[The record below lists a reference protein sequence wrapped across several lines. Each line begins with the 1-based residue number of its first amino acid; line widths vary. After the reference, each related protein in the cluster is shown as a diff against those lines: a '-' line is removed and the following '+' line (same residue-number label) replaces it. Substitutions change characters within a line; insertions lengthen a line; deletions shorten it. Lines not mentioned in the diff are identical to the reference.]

1 MQIKDMKI
9 VNQNMHFSFLQSAFS
24 EFLKKDSF
32 VDKIKRSIGEDID
45 YSIGP
50 DELFNETGMR
60 ASDPVT
66 SIFYWL
72 SSGEEFELEWLFDEN
87 GNIYSDSGEF
97 IKPEDILPIS
107 SSEIMAAYG
116 EWIITENFGCHGSSK
131 DEDIDE
137 NGRNGDGWEQRE
149 VKQHEAECLLLG
161 YQALIYARRLNSG
174 EQLTIN
180 ENSKAKITDYS
191 AMGRNGAKKRHAS
204 MNKLKQWTIDKYK
217 AGTWQER
224 KISASA
230 AAHELKAEVLTQ
242 SVSIGAHMKE
252 YSAQN
257 TIAGWIRKLV

>member
-1 MQIKDMKI
+1 MQIKDMKT

-97 IKPEDILPIS
+97 IKPEDVLEPVWKLIKIAFGSTIKRPWRHKSCFPTRRYAPRNRAQGDGDAS
-107 SSEIMAAYG
+107 SSQ
-116 EWIITENFGCHGSSK
+116 T
-131 DEDIDE
+131 
-137 NGRNGDGWEQRE
+137 
-149 VKQHEAECLLLG
+149 
-161 YQALIYARRLNSG
+161 YA
-174 EQLTIN
+174 QQP
-180 ENSKAKITDYS
+180 
-191 AMGRNGAKKRHAS
+191 NGAAMVQRRVGQRFS
-204 MNKLKQWTIDKYK
+204 
-217 AGTWQER
+217 
-224 KISASA
+224 
-230 AAHELKAEVLTQ
+230 
-242 SVSIGAHMKE
+242 
-252 YSAQN
+252 
-257 TIAGWIRKLV
+257 